1 MTAATGLVATVD
13 VAREAS
19 DHRIGPRV
27 DGSDLQVGAGRP
39 LRLALL
45 GGRSD
50 ATLAGGRAA
59 ALAACAD
66 VVLAIRGDARSTLVE
81 RAAAL
86 RDARPTTVLL
96 VADGQDGSALVDLA
110 EALRLGCA
118 PDRPAVLV
126 AGHESAR
133 RPVLAALAG
142 LPVEAMPDA
151 ATSAGRDAIVAR
163 LRAMRRDGGSLVLR
177 DESVDAAARA
187 VASAT
192 GRAVVIADVSG
203 TTSSLAYASASG
215 ALTAVHAHLGVGASA
230 DRVVAGGGLDR
241 VRRWMPRAVDTPALL
256 ERVFNRAR
264 WPDAVAATPQT
275 LALEMALARECL
287 RRLLA
292 DAERAEVAFGAAR
305 SAPLIVCTGQLARF
319 PRAAQTVLVAVD
331 ALAPETVQ
339 VIARERPDALI
350 AAGAIASRTP
360 ADVMGA
366 LAPLALVTS
375 LAPRRVMTV
384 RVSDASGAVEQRVVR
399 GAFLLVPTRG
409 AVELTVQGIASATT
423 AEALE
428 LGVVI
433 DARGRPLE
441 LPPRDAERLPAVGR
455 WAAAVD
461 ALPPEAER

>member
-19 DHRIGPRV
+19 DHRIGPRA
-27 DGSDLQVGAGRP
+27 DGADLQVAAGLP
-39 LRLALL
+39 LRLALI

-50 ATLAGGRAA
+50 AALAGGRAA

-66 VVLAIRGDARSTLVE
+66 VVLSLRTDTSSTLLE
-81 RAAAL
+81 RATAL
-86 RDARPTTVLL
+86 RDARPTTALI
-96 VADGQDGSALVDLA
+96 VADGHDSGALVDLA
-110 EALRLGCA
+110 EALRLGCG
-118 PDRPAVLV
+118 PDRPAVLI
-126 AGHESAR
+126 AGDESAR
-133 RPVLAALAG
+133 RPVLAALAD
-142 LPVEAMPDA
+142 LPVEVMPDA
-151 ATSAGRDAIVAR
+151 GTTAGRDAVVAR

-177 DESVDAAARA
+177 DESVEAAARA

-192 GRAVVIADVSG
+192 GRAALVADVSG
-203 TTSSLAYASASG
+203 STSSLAYASAAG
-215 ALTAVHAHLGVGASA
+215 AVTAVHAHIGVGANA

-241 VRRWMPRAVDTPALL
+241 VRRWMPRAVDAPALL

-264 WPDAVAATPQT
+264 WPDAIAATPQT

-292 DAERAEVAFGAAR
+292 EATRAEVALDAAR
-305 SAPLIVCTGQLARF
+305 TAPLIVCTGQLARF

-339 VIARERPDALI
+339 IVARERPDALI
-350 AAGAIASRTP
+350 AAGAIASRSP
-360 ADVMGA
+360 ADVMTEVTA
-366 LAPLALVTS
+366 LALVAS
-375 LAPRRVMTV
+375 LEPRRAMTV
-384 RVSDASGAVEQRVVR
+384 RVSDESGAVEQRVGR

-409 AVELTVQGIASATT
+409 AVELVVQGVASATT
-423 AEALE
+423 AESLA

-441 LPPRDAERLPAVGR
+441 LPARDAERLPAVGR
-455 WAAAVD
+455 WAAALD
-461 ALPPEAER
+461 ALPTEGER